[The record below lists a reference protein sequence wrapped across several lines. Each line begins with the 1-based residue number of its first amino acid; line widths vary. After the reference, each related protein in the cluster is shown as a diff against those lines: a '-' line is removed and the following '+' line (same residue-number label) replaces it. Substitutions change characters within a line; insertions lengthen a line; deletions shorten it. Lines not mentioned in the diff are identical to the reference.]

1 LRYTL
6 SCGKKVARQTNTA
19 RSRVPSGG
27 TLRVTV
33 SWTGT
38 RSCLYRRRRLCRRA
52 RSTHS
57 KPKKGTIK
65 TLGLGAGKRGA
76 GEEEEEEEEE
86 SSPGDRV
93 LEQGFP
99 SEANLTM
106 DEVQGSVRMGAGSTG
121 VLRARNSGRGK
132 IRAEGVV
139 GPARG
144 FIFAGAAATVV
155 SLWGVH
161 DGSTAAL
168 KKQMYKQQED
178 GAHDSASPGASHA
191 APSPWP
197 RRVCVRLEQ
206 G

>member
-1 LRYTL
+1 M
-6 SCGKKVARQTNTA
+6 
-19 RSRVPSGG
+19 
-27 TLRVTV
+27 
-33 SWTGT
+33 
-38 RSCLYRRRRLCRRA
+38 
-52 RSTHS
+52 
-57 KPKKGTIK
+57 
-65 TLGLGAGKRGA
+65 GLGSTVVLSACNLGR
-76 GEEEEEEEEE
+76 EE
-86 SSPGDRV
+86 
-93 LEQGFP
+93 
-99 SEANLTM
+99 
-106 DEVQGSVRMGAGSTG
+106 
-121 VLRARNSGRGK
+121 

-139 GPARG
+139 GLARG
-144 FIFAGAAATVV
+144 FFFAVAAATVV